1 MIVIGILGLLIL
13 SYIATV
19 LAVTFDVFIR
29 ISANVTSIRTTQ
41 SKEHA
46 KEVAEELW
54 KLETEKRQ

>member
-13 SYIATV
+13 SYIAIV
-19 LAVTFDVFIR
+19 LAVTFDVLIR